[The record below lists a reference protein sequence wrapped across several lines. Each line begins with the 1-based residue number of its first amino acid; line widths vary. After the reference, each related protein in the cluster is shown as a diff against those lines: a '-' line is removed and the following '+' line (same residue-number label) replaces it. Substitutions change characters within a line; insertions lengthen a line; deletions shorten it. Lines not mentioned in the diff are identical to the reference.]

1 MEKLVKLLKAVIRW
15 LKHCRESEINHGP
28 PSDDFMARQMSQVRV
43 TQEDGTV
50 TTGYPPKPIQE
61 EKTMQI
67 SISSG
72 HGLRVR
78 GAAGIL
84 DEVKEARR
92 VTDRVAEILRANGHA
107 VNVFHD
113 DSSTTV
119 AQNINWLV
127 AQHNRSDRDL
137 DVSVHFNAFQPTDG
151 PMGTEVLH
159 RTGDGVAAGA
169 AARVTGAMARAGGFR
184 ARAVQPRDNLGFLLN
199 CQQTPILLEV
209 CFVDSRADADLYN
222 QNFEAICQG
231 IAGALVG

>member
-15 LKHCRESEINHGP
+15 LKHGHESEITHGP
-28 PSDDFMARQMSQVRV
+28 PSGGFMAGQMPQMRV

-84 DEVKEARR
+84 DEVNEARR
-92 VTDRVAEILRANGHA
+92 VTDRVAEILRAGGHT

-113 DSSTTV
+113 DGSTLV

-127 AQHNRSDRDL
+127 AQHNGSERDL
-137 DVSVHFNAFQPTDG
+137 DVSVHFNAFRPTDG

-159 RTGDGVAAGA
+159 RAGDPVAAIL
-169 AARVTGAMARAGGFR
+169 AARVSFAMAQAGGFR
-184 ARAVQPRDNLGFLLN
+184 ERAVQPRDNLGFLLN
-199 CQQTPILLEV
+199 CRQNPILLEV
-209 CFVDSRADADLYN
+209 CFVDSRGDADLYN

-231 IAGALVG
+231 IAQGLVG